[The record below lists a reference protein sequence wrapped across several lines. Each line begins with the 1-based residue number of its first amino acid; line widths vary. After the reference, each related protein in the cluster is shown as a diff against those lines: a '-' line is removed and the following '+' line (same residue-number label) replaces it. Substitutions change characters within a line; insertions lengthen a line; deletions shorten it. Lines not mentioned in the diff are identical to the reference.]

1 MTPSSSTGRS
11 STTPP
16 YRLRRYE
23 ANDVDGILAVFRA
36 NLVEEWTKYH
46 GGKYL
51 PNAEKY
57 IERCCCSDDSDLRN
71 IELVYFDGGGYFW
84 VLADADNVVCGTLGL
99 EILESE
105 TATGELRRMCLI
117 PSLRRQGWGT
127 RMFRALREEAETM
140 GLCKI
145 VCSTPEHDNDVLDFY
160 KSLDF
165 VDTGRRGLIHNSP
178 IQEVFLERNMASKE

>member
-1 MTPSSSTGRS
+1 MTASSTSPSS
-11 STTPP
+11 TPP

-23 ANDVDGILAVFRA
+23 AKDVNGILAVFRA

-46 GGKYL
+46 DGKYL

-57 IERCCCSDDSDLRN
+57 IERCCCSDGSDLRN
-71 IELVYFDGGGYFW
+71 IEQVYFNRGGYFW
-84 VLADADNVVCGTLGL
+84 VLVDADNVVCGTLGL
-99 EILESE
+99 EIVQSE

-127 RMFRALREEAETM
+127 KMFRLLQKEAETM

-145 VCSTPEHDNDVLDFY
+145 VCSTPEHGNDVLDFY
-160 KSLDF
+160 KSLGF
-165 VDTGRRGLIHNSP
+165 VDTGRREPIHDSP
-178 IQEVFLERNMASKE
+178 IQEVFLERSMASSE